1 MNSTITN
8 NSQNINNIS
17 KGLSKITIS
26 PPNQEVKTNTIEAH
40 KSKLQLGKKLQLKH
54 INTHI
59 TPVVPNQQET
69 DIFNKD
75 NVSINSDTSSTPSQ
89 IEKESEREI
98 AIKPKKRSHHS
109 LYNLDKIDRLGGGA
123 SGEVYLIQDK
133 ETKKLLALKT
143 VKYSNEE
150 KVKKQLETEVK
161 INSELKSEYIIR
173 CYATYFKD
181 GTINFVL
188 EYMDRKTLED
198 ALKIAKKIPEEIL
211 GLITYQVIMGL
222 AYIQTEKKVIHRDLK
237 PSNILLKSK
246 GYAKIS
252 DFGVSAMV
260 QGSWE
265 QKKSMVGTYL
275 YMAPERIDADIYYL
289 NSDIWSL
296 GMIVLECCLGYFP
309 YKMYNNFQD
318 FPNLWKVREVIET
331 KPIPSAGEG
340 YSEEIN
346 DFIQKCLT
354 KKIEERPKARELL
367 EHPFIKKYANKSR
380 TILADWLKTLYPNNN

>member
-17 KGLSKITIS
+17 KGLSKISIS

-133 ETKKLLALKT
+133 ETKKL
-143 VKYSNEE
+143 
-150 KVKKQLETEVK
+150 
-161 INSELKSEYIIR
+161 
-173 CYATYFKD
+173 
-181 GTINFVL
+181 FVN
-188 EYMDRKTLED
+188 R
-198 ALKIAKKIPEEIL
+198 
-211 GLITYQVIMGL
+211 
-222 AYIQTEKKVIHRDLK
+222 
-237 PSNILLKSK
+237 
-246 GYAKIS
+246 
-252 DFGVSAMV
+252 
-260 QGSWE
+260 
-265 QKKSMVGTYL
+265 
-275 YMAPERIDADIYYL
+275 
-289 NSDIWSL
+289 
-296 GMIVLECCLGYFP
+296 
-309 YKMYNNFQD
+309 
-318 FPNLWKVREVIET
+318 ET
-331 KPIPSAGEG
+331 K
-340 YSEEIN
+340 
-346 DFIQKCLT
+346 
-354 KKIEERPKARELL
+354 
-367 EHPFIKKYANKSR
+367 
-380 TILADWLKTLYPNNN
+380 